1 MALLQHTD
9 LFLASTTSGGGGGPV
24 GQIGEAVRTA
34 VSRLDILNHPDELI
48 ESLSRLP
55 FFVAAVIV
63 VVGLLVTLNGYAW
76 HKWVVGIL
84 AFFIGL
90 GIGQMMSE
98 YMGRS
103 AIIAVAFGLLCAIVS
118 APMMKIAVAVI
129 AGLTGAFVGSNVWGL
144 VTSVPP
150 DLHWAGA
157 AMGFIVLALTSLMLF
172 RVVIVLFTS
181 FGGAAMMVLGS
192 ITLMLHVPDWQGA
205 VQDSLTNNRMLLP
218 LMLMLATVTGFVI
231 QETICCICGRMTR
244 IRSHGLC
251 PWVAQDHALRDSA
264 IDTPAERTE
273 PLGRAE
279 GYGWLHDV
287 QYSCMKRTIFRISL
301 VILLGVVIRFPRPRG
316 RRVAVAMRGSG
327 GG

>member
-9 LFLASTTSGGGGGPV
+9 LFLASTTSGGSGGPAAIS
-24 GQIGEAVRTA
+24 QIGEAVRNA
-34 VSRLDILNHPDELI
+34 IGKLDILNHPDELL
-48 ESLSRLP
+48 ESLAQLP

-84 AFFIGL
+84 AFIIGL
-90 GIGQMMSE
+90 GLGQMMSE

-103 AIIAVAFGLLCAIVS
+103 TIIAVAVGLLCAIVS
-118 APMMKIAVAVI
+118 APLLKIAVAVI

-144 VTSVPP
+144 VTTIPP

-157 AMGFIVLALTSLMLF
+157 AMGFIVLALSSLMLF

-231 QETICCICGRMTR
+231 QESRN
-244 IRSHGLC
+244 RS
-251 PWVAQDHALRDSA
+251 AASA
-264 IDTPAERTE
+264 EE
-273 PLGRAE
+273 
-279 GYGWLHDV
+279 
-287 QYSCMKRTIFRISL
+287 
-301 VILLGVVIRFPRPRG
+301 
-316 RRVAVAMRGSG
+316 
-327 GG
+327 